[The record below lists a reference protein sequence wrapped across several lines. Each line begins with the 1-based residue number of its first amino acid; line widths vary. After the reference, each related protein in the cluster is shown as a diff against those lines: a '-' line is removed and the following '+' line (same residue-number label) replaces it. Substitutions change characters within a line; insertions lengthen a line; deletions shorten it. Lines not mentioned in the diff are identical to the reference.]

1 MTRVDYTLIS
11 DWHVVADIESLKEFA
26 ITTTYLFQHCIHI
39 KHNDLKSISVTTD
52 SGRELESQIKYG
64 FVWVC
69 LDEPRRPI
77 IEIPE
82 AEESDRHVVTGGS
95 IGVHVSGLRVVEN
108 FLDMGHFPFVHDG
121 YLGVETN
128 SETFPYQVEI
138 TPSDEIVATDCKFFQ
153 PVASPNAEGGI
164 MADYEYQVLRPYTAV
179 LYKTNPLQPHRKD
192 YIAIFVQ
199 PVGEEHCIVH
209 PFLCYLKEGIDRSTV
224 RWFMQLIFGQDKP
237 ILENQLPKRLP
248 LDPRA
253 ETCIAS
259 DTTSVFYRRWLRE
272 HNITYGAI
280 PVESDSNYNF
290 SELKSGDSRP

>member
-1 MTRVDYTLIS
+1 MTRVDSTLIS
-11 DWHVVADIESLKEFA
+11 DWHVVADIETLKDDT
-26 ITTTYLFQHCIHI
+26 ITTTYLFGERIQIERNH
-39 KHNDLKSISVTTD
+39 LKSISVTTD
-52 SGRELESQIKYG
+52 SGREVISRQKYG

-69 LDEPRRPI
+69 LGEPGRPI

-82 AEESDRHVVTGGS
+82 AEENDRHVITGGS
-95 IGVHVSGLRVVEN
+95 MGVHVSGLRVVEN

-128 SETFPYQVEI
+128 SETFPYQVDI
-138 TPSDEIVATDCKFFQ
+138 TADDEIVATDCKFFQ

-199 PVGEEHCIVH
+199 PAGEEHCIVH
-209 PFLCYLKEGIDRSTV
+209 PFLCYLKDGIDRCTV

-237 ILENQLPKRLP
+237 ILENQLPKCLP

-259 DTTSVFYRRWLRE
+259 DATSVFYRRWLRE

-280 PVESDSNYNF
+280 PIDSASNF
-290 SELKSGDSRP
+290 SESKSGDIIR